1 MQLLTPSFGLIIWT
15 LLAFLIVF
23 FILKKFAW
31 KPILSS
37 LKERETG
44 IANALATADK
54 VKAEMASLK
63 NENEALMAQAR
74 EERSQMIK
82 DAKEATNK
90 MIAEAKE
97 KARTRPGVEQQMA
110 APRPLERAGICHGA
124 ARLRKIT
131 RLGAAPWAVHDAGPV
146 RDHLPQRL
154 VVHHRA
160 QGILSAAG
168 CRQAGRQYPGRPGHL
183 IPGHAGQARGF
194 HRAGA

>member
-74 EERSQMIK
+74 EERAQMIK

-90 MIAEAKE
+90 MISEAKE
-97 KARTRPGVEQQMA
+97 KARTEYDRILGEAQAAILQQKNAALIDVKNQVGNLVIEVSEKVLRRELANRGEQENYIKQLA
-110 APRPLERAGICHGA
+110 E
-124 ARLRKIT
+124 
-131 RLGAAPWAVHDAGPV
+131 
-146 RDHLPQRL
+146 
-154 VVHHRA
+154 VVK
-160 QGILSAAG
+160 LN
-168 CRQAGRQYPGRPGHL
+168 
-183 IPGHAGQARGF
+183 
-194 HRAGA
+194 